1 MNDIYEQKALKYK
14 HKYLQL
20 KAQIQYIGECCGPLK
35 ERFEKL
41 KEKGKQ
47 VYNYLYEKMKTKQQR
62 NRERYEKEEAV
73 KKAEEKRYEQI
84 YINSFEKLDKDI
96 QKIYYTEYARIKNYN
111 DVNAIPDKYNPNDG
125 QKETQITKE
134 TFLKNTKYCNEI
146 KDEIYTDKDENDNI
160 IEYKKYTCFTQQELN
175 DREEEEKKQKKI
187 KNDKE
192 QLEYDNKKKEEK
204 KKEDKDREKKRNEDE
219 LERLKEKKRTE
230 NPFYIPYHNLHRHD
244 HDKIKPYYD
253 KQRFIRNEIISKL
266 YNEKGI
272 NFLNEE
278 YIKYKDIM
286 IDVNPSNQKKYKLE
300 NKQLNYEEIMS
311 LLDNEFDTRLPE
323 QTLQTKFDWIQQA
336 MNKAAR
342 FYQSPQL
349 NRIVEENNER
359 KKNDA
364 LLNKREDEIKIIIAQ
379 QEQELLKRIQEKER
393 DEAYSEEMA
402 KRRAN
407 DPNYGH
413 DHLAY
418 LKGDY
423 IPQQQP
429 QQQQSQQSQPQQPQT
444 KEEQDFWEEQKRKYG
459 TLWNFRAGP
468 NGS

>member
-20 KAQIQYIGECCGPLK
+20 KAQIQYIGEGGGP
-35 ERFEKL
+35 RFEQL

-47 VYNYLYEKMKTKQQR
+47 LKEKGKQLYNYLYEKMKTKQQK
-62 NRERYEKEEAV
+62 NRERYEKEAV

-134 TFLKNTKYCNEI
+134 TFLKNKKYCNEI
-146 KDEIYTDKDENDNI
+146 EEQIYTDKDENDNI
-160 IEYKKYTCFTQQELN
+160 IEYKKYTCYTQQELN
-175 DREEEEKKQKKI
+175 DRKEEEEKQRKI

-192 QLEYDNKKKEEK
+192 QLEYDNIKKEEK
-204 KKEDKDREKKRNEDE
+204 NKEDKDRETKRNEDE

-349 NRIVEENNER
+349 NRIVEENNQR
-359 KKNDA
+359 KENDA
-364 LLNKREDEIKIIIAQ
+364 LLKQREEEIKIIIAK
-379 QEQELLKRIQEKER
+379 QEQELLKRIQEKKR

-429 QQQQSQQSQPQQPQT
+429 QQPQPQLLQPSAEDLAYY
-444 KEEQDFWEEQKRKYG
+444 EEMKRKHPELYR
-459 TLWNFRAGP
+459 LRAGP
-468 NGS
+468 DGT

>member
-20 KAQIQYIGECCGPLK
+20 KAQIQYIGEGGGPLK